1 MIVQLKAM
9 REKRGWNQQEL
20 SRRSTVP
27 QPMISDIENG
37 NIKHPRVD
45 TMYKLACALRCT
57 VDDLLVPETPKE
69 VTA

>member
-1 MIVQLKAM
+1 MIVTLKNM

-20 SRRSTVP
+20 SKRSSVP

-37 NIKHPRVD
+37 NVKHPRVD

-57 VDDLLVPETPKE
+57 VDDLLAEE
-69 VTA
+69 SAANAS